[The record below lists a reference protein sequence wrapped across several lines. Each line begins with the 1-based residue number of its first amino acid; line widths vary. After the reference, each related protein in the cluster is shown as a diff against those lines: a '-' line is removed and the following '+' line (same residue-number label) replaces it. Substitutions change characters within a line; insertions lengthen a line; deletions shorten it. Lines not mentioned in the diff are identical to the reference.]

1 MDKTMSTVID
11 LKLGMKGGG
20 FLLEEILPEETFAP
34 EDFSEEQKMIAQT
47 VEDFMD
53 QEVLP
58 LVPRIEEKELQCT
71 IDLLRKAG
79 ELGLCGVEVP
89 EKYGG
94 LGLDKTSAMLV
105 VEKMTKYGS
114 FAVSFGG
121 HTGIGTL
128 PIVYFGN
135 EEQKKK
141 YLPKFV
147 TAEWIS
153 SYALTEPGS
162 GSDALAAKTTAVLSA
177 DGKEYIL
184 NGTKMWITNAGF
196 ADVFITFA
204 KVDGDKFT
212 GFIIEKGFPGVST
225 GAEEKKMG
233 IRGSST
239 RILILEDARIPVEN
253 VLGEIGKGHQI
264 AFNILNIG
272 RFKLGAACVGG
283 SINCIHHSVKYAN
296 ERHQFGKAIG
306 SFGAIKHKL
315 AQMAVLTYVGESMVY
330 RTAGLLDAALS
341 RIDIENPKEALK
353 AMEEYAIECAT
364 IKVLSSEYLDYVVD
378 ESVQIYGGYGY
389 SQEYPAEMAYRDSR
403 INRIFEGTN
412 EINRLL
418 IPGMLLKRAMKG
430 QLPLLSAA
438 QKLQDEL
445 LGFPGMDES
454 EESLLARERKIVQS
468 IKKVAL
474 LTAGIAVQ
482 KYMMQLEEQQEILC
496 NISDIVM
503 IAWATESTLLR
514 TEKMIAS
521 RGEEGARDYICMTQV
536 CCNDAIQ
543 KVETHAKEILA
554 AVSEG
559 DMLRTNLAAL
569 KRFLKFQPL
578 NTIALR
584 QQIADVM
591 LSANKYPF

>member
-1 MDKTMSTVID
+1 MSRVMETI
-11 LKLGMKGGG
+11 KLGMKGGG
-20 FLLEEILPEETFAP
+20 FLLEDIAPDQTFAP
-34 EDFSEEQKMIAQT
+34 EDFSEEQQMIAQT

-58 LVPRIEEKELQCT
+58 VIPRIEQKELQVT
-71 IDLLRKAG
+71 TDLLRKAG
-79 ELGLCGVEVP
+79 ELGLLGVEVP

-105 VEKMTKYGS
+105 VEKMTKYAS

-121 HTGIGTL
+121 HVGIGTL

-135 EEQKKK
+135 EDQKKK

-162 GSDALAAKTTAVLSA
+162 GSDALAAKTTAVLSS

-204 KVDGDKFT
+204 KINGDQFS

-225 GAEEKKMG
+225 GAEERKMG

-239 RILILEDARIPVEN
+239 RALILEEARVPAEN
-253 VLGEIGKGHQI
+253 LLGEIGKGHKI

-283 SINCIHHSVKYAN
+283 AKNCIHHSVKYAN
-296 ERHQFGKAIG
+296 ERHQFGRPIG

-315 AQMAVLTYVGESMVY
+315 AQMAVLTFVGESMVY

-341 RIDIENPKEALK
+341 RVDVENPKEALK

-364 IKVLSSEYLDYVVD
+364 IKVLASEHLDYVVD
-378 ESVQIYGGYGY
+378 EGVQIFGGYGY
-389 SQEYPAEMAYRDSR
+389 SEEYPVEMAYRDSR

-430 QLPLLSAA
+430 QLPLLAAA

-445 LGFPGMDES
+445 LSFPS
-454 EESLLARERKIVQS
+454 IEEEEETVFSREQKIVRS
-468 IKKVAL
+468 IKKIAL
-474 LTAGIAVQ
+474 MTAGLAAQ
-482 KYMMQLEEQQEILC
+482 KYMTQLEEQQEILC
-496 NISDIVM
+496 HISDIVM
-503 IAWATESTLLR
+503 IAWAAESVLLR
-514 TEKMIAS
+514 SQKFLAS
-521 RGEEGARDYICMTQV
+521 QGDAKASDFIRITQIY
-536 CCNDAIQ
+536 CNDAVGQ
-543 KVETHAKEILA
+543 VEHHAKEILA
-554 AVSEG
+554 AISEG
-559 DMLRTNLAAL
+559 DLLRTNLAAL
-569 KRFLKFQPL
+569 KRFLKFTPI
-578 NTIALR
+578 NTIPLR
-584 QQIADVM
+584 QELADVM
-591 LSANKYPF
+591 LNAGKYPF

>member
-1 MDKTMSTVID
+1 MSGVMEAI
-11 LKLGMKGGG
+11 KLGMKGGG
-20 FLLEEILPEETFAP
+20 FLLEDIEAEATFAP
-34 EDFSEEQKMIAQT
+34 EDFSEEQRMIAQT

-58 LVPRIEEKELQCT
+58 VVPRIEQKDLQVT
-71 IDLLRKAG
+71 VDLLRKAG
-79 ELGLCGVEVP
+79 ELGLLGVEVP
-89 EKYGG
+89 EKYSG

-105 VEKMTKYGS
+105 VDKMTKYAS

-121 HTGIGTL
+121 HVGIGTL

-162 GSDALAAKTTAVLSA
+162 GSDALAAKTTAVLSP

-204 KVDGDKFT
+204 KIDGDKFS

-225 GAEEKKMG
+225 GSEEKKMG

-239 RILILEDARIPVEN
+239 RVLILEDARVPAEN
-253 VLGEIGKGHQI
+253 LLGEIGKGHQI

-283 SINCIHHSVKYAN
+283 AKNCINHTVKYAN
-296 ERHQFGKAIG
+296 ERHQFGRPIG
-306 SFGAIKHKL
+306 SFGAIKYKL
-315 AQMAVLTYVGESMVY
+315 AQMAVLTFVGESMVY
-330 RTAGLLDAALS
+330 RTAGLLDAALA
-341 RIDIENPKEALK
+341 RVDVDNPKEALK
-353 AMEEYAIECAT
+353 AMEEYAIECAI
-364 IKVLSSEYLDYVVD
+364 IKVLASEHLDYVVD
-378 ESVQIYGGYGY
+378 EGVQIFGGYGY
-389 SQEYPAEMAYRDSR
+389 SEEYPVEMAYRDAR

-430 QLPLLSAA
+430 QLPLLAAA
-438 QKLQDEL
+438 QKLQD
-445 LGFPGMDES
+445 D
-454 EESLLARERKIVQS
+454 LLAFPSMEEEEETLFSREKKIIQN

-474 LTAGIAVQ
+474 LTAGLAVQ

-496 NISDIVM
+496 HISDIVM
-503 IAWATESTLLR
+503 MAYAGESALLR
-514 TEKMIAS
+514 AQKLHGS
-521 RGEEGARDYICMTQV
+521 QGEQKAADYIAMTKLY
-536 CCNDAIQ
+536 CNDAIG
-543 KVETHAKEILA
+543 KVEHHAKEILA

-559 DMLRTNLAAL
+559 DMLRTNLAAM

-578 NTIALR
+578 NTIPLR
-584 QQIADVM
+584 QEIADVM
-591 LSANKYPF
+591 LKTGKYPF

>member
-1 MDKTMSTVID
+1 MSTVMEEI
-11 LKLGMKGGG
+11 KLGKKGGG
-20 FLLEEILPEETFAP
+20 FLLEPIQPEETFAP
-34 EDFSEEQKMIAQT
+34 EDFSEEQQMIAQT

-71 IDLLRKAG
+71 VDLLRKAG

-89 EKYGG
+89 ERHGG

-105 VEKMTKYGS
+105 VEKMTKYAS

-147 TAEWIS
+147 TGEWIS

-162 GSDALAAKTTAVLSA
+162 GSDALAAKTTAVLSP

-204 KVDGDKFT
+204 KVDGDKFS

-225 GAEEKKMG
+225 GAEERKMG

-239 RILILEDARIPVEN
+239 RVLILEDARVPVEN
-253 VLGEIGKGHQI
+253 LLGEIGKGHQI

-283 SINCIHHSVKYAN
+283 SKNCIHHSVKYAN
-296 ERHQFGKAIG
+296 ERHQFGRPIG

-315 AQMAVLTYVGESMVY
+315 AQMAVVTFVGESMVY

-341 RIDIENPKEALK
+341 RVDLENPKEALK

-364 IKVLSSEYLDYVVD
+364 IKVLTSEYLDYVVD

-445 LGFPGMDES
+445 LAFPS
-454 EESLLARERKIVQS
+454 IEEPEETLFSREQKIVDS
-468 IKKVAL
+468 IKKIAL
-474 LTAGIAVQ
+474 LTAGLAVQ
-482 KYMMQLEEQQEILC
+482 KYTAQLEEQQEILC
-496 NISDIVM
+496 HISDIVM
-503 IAWATESTLLR
+503 IAWAAESALLR
-514 TEKMIAS
+514 TQKLFAS
-521 RGEEGARDYICMTQV
+521 QGEEKARETIKMTRIY
-536 CCNDAIQ
+536 CNDAVS
-543 KVETHAKEILA
+543 KVENHAKEILA
-554 AVSEG
+554 AVSDG

-578 NTIALR
+578 NTIVLR
-584 QQIADVM
+584 QEIADVM
-591 LSANKYPF
+591 LNAGKYPF

>member
-1 MDKTMSTVID
+1 MSTVMEEI
-11 LKLGMKGGG
+11 KLGKKGGG
-20 FLLEEILPEETFAP
+20 FLLEPIQPQETFAP
-34 EDFSEEQKMIAQT
+34 EDFSEEQQMIAQT

-71 IDLLRKAG
+71 VDLLRKAG

-105 VEKMTKYGS
+105 VEKMTKYAS

-147 TAEWIS
+147 TGEWIS

-162 GSDALAAKTTAVLSA
+162 GSDALAAKTTAVLSP

-204 KVDGDKFT
+204 KVDGDKFS
-212 GFIIEKGFPGVST
+212 GFIIEKGFAGVST
-225 GAEEKKMG
+225 GAEERKMG

-239 RILILEDARIPVEN
+239 RVLILEDARVPVEN
-253 VLGEIGKGHQI
+253 LLGEIGKGHQI

-283 SINCIHHSVKYAN
+283 SKNCIHHSVKYAN
-296 ERHQFGKAIG
+296 ERHQFGRPIG

-315 AQMAVLTYVGESMVY
+315 AQMAVVTFVGESMVY

-341 RIDIENPKEALK
+341 RVDLENPKEALK

-364 IKVLSSEYLDYVVD
+364 IKVLTSEYLDYVVD

-445 LGFPGMDES
+445 LGFPSM
-454 EESLLARERKIVQS
+454 EEAEETLFSREQKIVES
-468 IKKVAL
+468 IKKIAL
-474 LTAGIAVQ
+474 LTAGLAVQ
-482 KYMMQLEEQQEILC
+482 KYMMQLEEHQEILC
-496 NISDIVM
+496 HISDIVM
-503 IAWATESTLLR
+503 IAWAAESALLR
-514 TEKMIAS
+514 TQKLLAS
-521 RGEEGARDYICMTQV
+521 QGEEKARESIKMTQIY
-536 CCNDAIQ
+536 CNDAVSA
-543 KVETHAKEILA
+543 VENHAKEILA
-554 AVSEG
+554 AISDG

-578 NTIALR
+578 NTIVLR
-584 QQIADVM
+584 QEIADVM
-591 LSANKYPF
+591 LAAGKYPF

>member
-1 MDKTMSTVID
+1 MSTIVEETR
-11 LKLGMKGGG
+11 LGMKGGG
-20 FLLEEILPEETFAP
+20 FLLEEVEAEATFTP
-34 EDFSEEQKMIAQT
+34 EDFSEEQSMIAQT

-58 LVPRIEEKELQCT
+58 VVPKIEQKELQYT
-71 IDLLRKAG
+71 VDLLRKAG
-79 ELGLCGVEVP
+79 ELGLLGVEVP

-105 VEKMTKYGS
+105 VERMTKYAS

-121 HTGIGTL
+121 HVGIGTL

-162 GSDALAAKTTAVLSA
+162 GSDALAAKTTAILSP

-204 KVDGDKFT
+204 KIDGEKFS
-212 GFIIEKGFPGVST
+212 GFIIEKDFPGVST

-239 RILILEDARIPVEN
+239 RVLILEDARVPVEN
-253 VLGEIGKGHQI
+253 LLGEPGKGHQI

-283 SINCIHHSVKYAN
+283 AKNCIHHCVKYAN
-296 ERHQFGKAIG
+296 ERHQFGRPIG

-315 AQMAVLTYVGESMVY
+315 AQMAVLTFVGESMVY
-330 RTAGLLDAALS
+330 RTAGLLDAALA
-341 RIDIENPKEALK
+341 RVDVENPKEALK

-364 IKVLSSEYLDYVVD
+364 IKVLTSEHVDYVVD
-378 ESVQIYGGYGY
+378 EGVQIYGGYGY
-389 SQEYPAEMAYRDSR
+389 SEEYPVEMAYRDAR

-430 QLPLLSAA
+430 QLPLLAAA

-445 LGFPGMDES
+445 LAFPGMDE
-454 EESLLARERKIVQS
+454 EEETLFSREQKIVRNL
-468 IKKVAL
+468 KKIAL
-474 LTAGIAVQ
+474 MTAGLAVE

-496 NISDIVM
+496 HISDIVM
-503 IAWATESTLLR
+503 IAYAAESALLR
-514 TEKMIAS
+514 TQKLVAS
-521 RGEEGARDYICMTQV
+521 QGEEKGADYIKMTRLY
-536 CCNDAIQ
+536 CNDAVG
-543 KVETHAKEILA
+543 KAEHHAREILA
-554 AVSEG
+554 GVSEG
-559 DMLRTNLAAL
+559 DMLRTNLAAM

-578 NTIALR
+578 NTIPLR
-584 QQIADVM
+584 QELADVM
-591 LSANKYPF
+591 LNAGRYPF